1 MSIGDILT
9 WDIFFIICRWY
20 IVRIFFFRVTWK
32 IMYFL
37 EIVIAFVVENRTTYE
52 FSNCGERARS
62 SNNYSPQVY
71 AGIHNKSGVH
81 ASIDHF

>member
-1 MSIGDILT
+1 
-9 WDIFFIICRWY
+9 
-20 IVRIFFFRVTWK
+20 
-32 IMYFL
+32 MYFL